1 MAIVQ
6 MMQMGLLLLRPLAM
20 LLRPMHDGT
29 VADGAD
35 GWAFSFRDGSV
46 LIGAGSWG
54 PGAPGALGFARQND
68 GVDECKLK
76 ERLIDITHA
85 IYFAQAYTFR

>member
-1 MAIVQ
+1 

-46 LIGAGSWG
+46 LIGAGFLGSWG
-54 PGAPGALGFARQND
+54 SWGAWIRQAKQW
-68 GVDECKLK
+68 GG
-76 ERLIDITHA
+76 
-85 IYFAQAYTFR
+85 